1 MHSLPAFVPLLC
13 ALVCPALSFGQ
24 VTYSYKD
31 ESGVLVLTNIAP
43 SKPVKDLKVYG
54 VPAPPASAANTAA
67 DPGVKSTKSKNR
79 KPVNQVAKA
88 SNPDT
93 PLRSNAQ
100 PSAVIPA
107 ADTSHAAPR
116 TDTAQ
121 RGDDLGPIIDKYAT
135 EFGLEARLV
144 RSVIATESG
153 FKKNAVS
160 SKGALGLMQLM
171 PSTAAKLG
179 VRDPFDPE
187 QNIRG
192 GTKHLRFLMDTF
204 NNDLPLSLAAYN
216 AGENLVQK
224 LGRVPDIPE
233 THNYVRSV
241 MTRFGE
247 RQMKQSWQQP
257 ASPPIPR
264 VFRYLD
270 QNGVLVL
277 TNIPPVGASSSMM
290 PGQGQSPK

>member
-1 MHSLPAFVPLLC
+1 
-13 ALVCPALSFGQ
+13 
-24 VTYSYKD
+24 
-31 ESGVLVLTNIAP
+31 
-43 SKPVKDLKVYG
+43 
-54 VPAPPASAANTAA
+54 
-67 DPGVKSTKSKNR
+67 
-79 KPVNQVAKA
+79 
-88 SNPDT
+88 
-93 PLRSNAQ
+93 
-100 PSAVIPA
+100 
-107 ADTSHAAPR
+107 
-116 TDTAQ
+116 
-121 RGDDLGPIIDKYAT
+121 
-135 EFGLEARLV
+135 
-144 RSVIATESG
+144 
-153 FKKNAVS
+153 
-160 SKGALGLMQLM
+160 MQLM

-257 ASPPIPR
+257 VSPPIPR